1 MPEQPVIRT
10 TEGLV
15 RGRWAPRRGQ
25 EQRQEQQQEEK
36 HARPGGRERG
46 RLSSAASGNVRPV
59 EVPPGCRAG
68 RHRASGL
75 TETLACKLRNRSH
88 QAEVEHLH
96 LHLPRVL
103 KTSDR

>member
-1 MPEQPVIRT
+1 MA
-10 TEGLV
+10 
-15 RGRWAPRRGQ
+15 RG
-25 EQRQEQQQEEK
+25 
-36 HARPGGRERG
+36 HA
-46 RLSSAASGNVRPV
+46 SAASGNVRPV

-88 QAEVEHLH
+88 QVKVEH